1 MTRKTWAGIAVL
13 IVAILQLAGFF
24 GTSDYY
30 DTRHPIYAFVGQF
43 VPKDRRDRAEAYTTA
58 MQRQDVATLNAM
70 TDPSVLNADF
80 YASVPKIAQYF
91 PAAKPVS
98 EGALQY
104 SVTSSTDG
112 RSTATLVTNHVYP
125 NGGVVFTTVYF
136 NQVNGKIQGFQLRSL
151 APADLKALRFRPLEA
166 NGTQAAFLG
175 AVLAVIA
182 FGLITL
188 YRCLAT
194 PGVRLKWLWF
204 IFITAGICSL
214 RFNWLTQLIGFA
226 PIQVQWGPAGIYQG
240 LLEPATLYINAP
252 VGAIAWW
259 LARAR
264 KAAPVGPAAV
274 STSES

>member
-13 IVAILQLAGFF
+13 IVAVLQLAGFF
-24 GTSDYY
+24 GGGDYY
-30 DTRHPIYAFVGQF
+30 DTRHPMYAFVAQF
-43 VPKDRRDRAEAYTTA
+43 VPKDQQARAEAYTAA

-91 PAAKPVS
+91 PAGNPVS

-104 SVTSSTDG
+104 SVTSSSDG
-112 RSTATLVTNHVYP
+112 RSAATLVTNHVYA

-136 NQVNGKIQGFQLRSL
+136 NKVNGKIQGFQLRSL

-166 NGTQAAFLG
+166 NITQGAVLG
-175 AVLAVIA
+175 VVLAVIA

-194 PGVRLKWLWF
+194 PGVRFKWLWF
-204 IFITAGICSL
+204 IFITAGIFSL
-214 RFNWLTQLIGFA
+214 RFNWLTQLVGFA
-226 PIQVQWGPAGIYQG
+226 PIQIQWGPAGIYQG
-240 LLEPATLYINAP
+240 LFEPATLYINAP
-252 VGAIAWW
+252 VGAMAWW
-259 LARAR
+259 LFGARR
-264 KAAPVGPAAV
+264 AAAAKV
-274 STSES
+274 R